1 MQLETTTTYNRDIIN
16 KAALIFWKKHFA
28 TSFVISILG
37 VVLAL
42 VLIFL
47 LDSKDWISGTVLS
60 ISVIGCI
67 IFILSFFI
75 YRRRSFSIFQEM
87 EAPVVKWT
95 FTDENIIAES
105 GAGKSEFKWKII
117 KELIKSDG
125 LWLLVYK
132 NSSYSTFPLS
142 GVSENILNFL
152 SSKVIASGGKI
163 T

>member
-1 MQLETTTTYNRDIIN
+1 
-16 KAALIFWKKHFA
+16 
-28 TSFVISILG
+28 
-37 VVLAL
+37 
-42 VLIFL
+42 
-47 LDSKDWISGTVLS
+47 
-60 ISVIGCI
+60 
-67 IFILSFFI
+67 
-75 YRRRSFSIFQEM
+75 M

-95 FTDENIIAES
+95 FTEENIIAES

-117 KELIKSDG
+117 KALIKTDS

-152 SSKVIASGGKI
+152 SSKVVANGGKI

>member
-1 MQLETTTTYNRDIIN
+1 
-16 KAALIFWKKHFA
+16 
-28 TSFVISILG
+28 
-37 VVLAL
+37 
-42 VLIFL
+42 
-47 LDSKDWISGTVLS
+47 
-60 ISVIGCI
+60 
-67 IFILSFFI
+67 
-75 YRRRSFSIFQEM
+75 M

-142 GVSENILNFL
+142 GVSENVLNFL
-152 SSKVIASGGKI
+152 SSKVAANGGKI